1 MNKAPFVFNGDPETR
16 FEIGSVTDGFM
27 FKRATRL
34 PGWSGNAYEFEHV
47 KSGAHWLHYETE
59 ETQMR
64 FSVAFRTPV
73 EDDRGIP
80 HILEHMVL
88 AGSRKYP
95 SEDLW
100 EDLRQRTCILD
111 ARAVTTFGYT
121 DFHFSSV
128 IEDEYFAVA
137 DCVLDAVFNPN
148 LDDSVFRREAWRY
161 TSVGEDENS
170 LGITGVVYNEMKA
183 KWSWEWIDHWMFAKL
198 MPGSSRSHWSGGR
211 PSAILELSN
220 RDIRN
225 YHRKWYKSSN
235 AYVITK
241 GPASLEKIR
250 CFLDGFFRGFKRQ
263 KIKFPE
269 ALFVVSKGE
278 FEEETLEVPA
288 NKFRDVPSPLTMQKD
303 KEGDGGAP
311 LRKIKEIACWHIPYP
326 ALSREHQVLRLALDV
341 MLNKDKGT
349 APLPA
354 GSSQQVVPVH
364 GDPASFIY
372 RMMGHGME
380 NICFWNW
387 CNDSERRPCKLIQAI
402 KDKVAESLNDAD
414 YVRRLVKAARE
425 KAEHARNGG
434 KRAPSVSQDMYE
446 TYIWVLWIF
455 DGNPFLERRHHLS
468 DVVYGEIQNNPD
480 ECLELL
486 REIFLLNRSA
496 VNVELICADG
506 DDHEVMDAEQ
516 GMISR
521 LTTSARKKALAL
533 DDKIRKRQG
542 AIPRGGKIKLPRTF
556 IEDIPPTAWL
566 PDYTLEE
573 DAVSQARIYRI
584 GKSVGSS
591 GYCSV
596 YVDCG
601 DLPFE
606 QYVWLG
612 VWTRHRCSP
621 LKQNA
626 TPRGNGGEAGRRDA
640 EPFFTR
646 FKDESRFRAARCD
659 GLLASFQL
667 EAEDGRSRLD
677 AAFENLSTRVPVRF
691 GMLCESL
698 RRGRYDFA
706 DDLLQKYLKKRI
718 ADMGGDVDWTKLASE
733 MIRDASLA
741 ADKIQNP
748 ARWTFV
754 LQATDSLFEE
764 CKRKILDR
772 CRSGRV
778 EPYRRGMVCLRKDM
792 TSSEP
797 EGDGIWTRFEEC
809 SIDTEQEVKISIPI
823 GAELLR
829 LKGLEILLGCYMIDA
844 GFAYVEFRKRTG
856 AYTGSCKFNGKAG
869 TIDLFAVRVSD
880 IGRVVNAV
888 RNDLL
893 PYVQQEI
900 KGGDTGRAVTT
911 FKDAVR
917 NLALCMIGKAVV
929 AYDGDQ
935 GERFIGNVRR
945 MLLGATGE
953 KIKNEVIGVSK
964 KQPNSVKKVLLQVL
978 KRGLPNMNISAWA
991 TRAMLEDANKVLPES
1006 CRFQLG
1012 K

>member
-1 MNKAPFVFNGDPETR
+1 MNKTPFVFNGDPETR

-27 FKRATRL
+27 FKRAMRL
-34 PGWSGNAYEFEHV
+34 PRWEGNAYEFEHV

-100 EDLRQRTCILD
+100 GDLLQRTCIFN
-111 ARAVTTFGYT
+111 ANAVTTFEFT
-121 DFHFSSV
+121 NFHFASV
-128 IEDEYFAVA
+128 MEDEYFAVA

-148 LDDSVFRREAWRY
+148 LDDSVFRREAWRF
-161 TSVGEDENS
+161 TSVGEDKNS
-170 LGITGVVYNEMKA
+170 FGITGVVYNEMKA
-183 KWSWEWIDHWMFAKL
+183 KWSEEWVGHWMFAKL

-241 GPASLEKIR
+241 GPVSLEKIR

-269 ALFVVSKGE
+269 ARFVVSKGE
-278 FEEETLEVPA
+278 FEEETLEVPV
-288 NKFRDVPSPLTMQKD
+288 NKFRDVLVPQTIQKD
-303 KEGDGGAP
+303 KEEDGV
-311 LRKIKEIACWHIPYP
+311 RKIKEIACWHIPYP
-326 ALSREHQVLRLALDV
+326 AGSREAQALKLAMDV
-341 MLNKDKGT
+341 MLNKDEVSP
-349 APLPA
+349 PLPA
-354 GSSQQVVPVH
+354 GSSQQGVPAH
-364 GDPASFIY
+364 DDLSCFRY
-372 RMMGHGME
+372 QMMGHGME
-380 NICFWNW
+380 NICLWNW

-414 YVRRLVKAARE
+414 YVRCLVKAARE
-425 KAEHARNGG
+425 KKEHARDGG
-434 KRAPSVSQDMYE
+434 KGGPSVPPDIYE
-446 TYIWVLWIF
+446 AYILALWIF
-455 DGNPFLERRHHLS
+455 NGNPFRERRHHLS
-468 DVVYGEIQNNPD
+468 DIVYGEIQNNPD

-486 REIFLLNRSA
+486 RETFLLNRSA
-496 VNVELICADG
+496 VNVDLICADG

-516 GMISR
+516 GKIRR
-521 LTTSARKKALAL
+521 LTPSARKKALAL

-542 AIPRGGKIKLPRTF
+542 AIPRGRKIKLPRTF
-556 IEDIPPTAWL
+556 IEDIPQTAWL
-566 PDYTLEE
+566 PDHTLEE
-573 DAVSQARIYRI
+573 DAVSKARIYRI

-612 VWTRHRCSP
+612 VWTRPRCSP

-626 TPRGNGGEAGRRDA
+626 TPSGNVGEAGRRDA

-646 FKDESRFRAARCD
+646 FKDESMFRAARCD
-659 GLLASFQL
+659 GLLASFRL
-667 EAEDGRSRLD
+667 EAEDGRSLLD

-698 RRGRYDFA
+698 RRGSCDFA

-733 MIRDASLA
+733 MIRDVSLA

-754 LQATDSLFEE
+754 LQATDRLFEE

-778 EPYRRGMVCLRKDM
+778 EPCRLRMMSLRKGT

-797 EGDGIWTRFEEC
+797 KSNGIRTGFKEC
-809 SIDTEQEVKISIPI
+809 NIDTKPGVLISIPI
-823 GAELLR
+823 DAELL
-829 LKGLEILLGCYMIDA
+829 KFKELEIRLGCYMIDA
-844 GFAYVEFRKRTG
+844 GFAYVEFRKRIG
-856 AYTGSCKFNGKAG
+856 AYIGSCEFNGKDG
-869 TIDLFAVRVSD
+869 TIDLYAARVSD

-888 RNDLL
+888 LNDLL
-893 PYVQQEI
+893 PYVQEEI
-900 KGGDTGRAVTT
+900 KRGDTERATAT

-917 NLALCMIGKAVV
+917 KLALCMIGRAVV
-929 AYDGDQ
+929 AYDGNQ
-935 GERFIGNVRR
+935 RKRFIGNVRR

-953 KIKNEVIGVSK
+953 KIKNEVIGVSR

-978 KRGLPNMNISAWA
+978 KRGLPNMSIFALA